1 MTLLNNNKYATA
13 FCCVFLLLPL
23 FAVSQEAA
31 NGEYQMLLD
40 EIKLFQLY
48 SDKELDSSLLDS
60 AAYYAKQGEREL
72 ALVFLEE
79 LLDEYSSE
87 NSQQF
92 SIGEKTLSSSLS
104 PLSFSIRTG
113 IDYNNQ
119 EFETKTEAAGDDEL
133 LVDQVNKPYVGFLV
147 TYLLTGDYSRGLS
160 VNSLIRY
167 DKENFN
173 GYVNLEQKF
182 LGVKANGLIN
192 VNYLFDTNKLYPDLT
207 YKEIS
212 SRQSFEWVSGYRW
225 RLNLNN
231 ILRFKE
237 YQRPAETM
245 PNFIRNTFDG
255 YFIWQNTNYK
265 AITFDMTND
274 YNESINF
281 ENNDYYEQIYNMRFD
296 QWLGTNFINS
306 ISFGMRLN
314 KFNYALLDSTIH
326 NFSKELRFA
335 PLGGFYLSPI
345 VKFNME
351 YNYIYKSYREKTEQE
366 PDYHYNYVDLKFIYS
381 LQNYQIT
388 AGYRYEKKKYLLFSG
403 SNNLYINEQNFY
415 SNGIISGVDYQN
427 ISGWYISASAMYSWR
442 IYPNAPGDDE
452 FSLYYSRNV
461 LNLFFMGQIPLT
473 SKLNLSILVSYD
485 NDKDKDYDINNMRS
499 SYFTVELQYSLY

>member
-1 MTLLNNNKYATA
+1 MIILNNFKYAAVT
-13 FCCVFLLLPL
+13 CCVSLLLPL
-23 FAVSQEAA
+23 FAVCQEEAD
-31 NGEYQMLLD
+31 NNYQLLLD
-40 EIKLFQLY
+40 EIELFRHY
-48 SDKELDSSLLDS
+48 SDKAVNSSLLDS
-60 AAYYAKQGEREL
+60 ASYYAKQGQREL

-79 LLDEYSSE
+79 LLDEYSSD
-87 NSQQF
+87 NPAQF
-92 SIGEKTLSSSLS
+92 TAGETVLSSSLS
-104 PLSFSIRTG
+104 RLSFSVRAG

-119 EFETKTEAAGDDEL
+119 EFETKTETIGDDEL
-133 LVDQVNKPYVGFLV
+133 LVDQVNKPYAGLLI
-147 TYLLTGDYSRGLS
+147 TYLLTGDYSKGLS
-160 VNSLIRY
+160 VNSLIRF

-182 LGVKANGLIN
+182 LGVKASGLIN
-192 VNYLFDTNKLYPDLT
+192 FNYLFDTNKLYPDLT

-231 ILRFKE
+231 LLRFKE

-255 YFIWQNTNYK
+255 YFTWQTTGYK
-265 AITFDMTND
+265 SINFDMTND
-274 YNESINF
+274 YNESIDF
-281 ENNDYYEQIYNMRFD
+281 ENNDYYEQIYNIRFD

-306 ISFGMRLN
+306 LSMGMRLN
-314 KFNYALLDSTIH
+314 KFNYVLLDSTIH

-335 PLGGFYLSPI
+335 PLSGFYLSPI
-345 VKFNME
+345 VKFNVE
-351 YNYIYKSYREKTEQE
+351 YNYIYKSYREKSEQE

-381 LQNYQIT
+381 LQNYQLT
-388 AGYRYEKKKYLLFSG
+388 TGYRYEKKKYLTFNG
-403 SNNLYINEQNFY
+403 SNDLYINEQNFH
-415 SNGIISGVDYQN
+415 SNGIIAGVDYQN

-442 IYPNAPGDDE
+442 IYPNAPDDDE

-461 LNLFFMGQIPLT
+461 LNLFFMGQIPIT
-473 SKLNLSILVSYD
+473 AKLNLSVLVSYD

-499 SYFTVELQYSLY
+499 SYFTVEMQYSLY